1 MSDGD
6 AIRLGALDR
15 AAFDVDFVGD
25 SPPVEYLWDYLKYL
39 QAQSFV
45 REGRYVDRHYLD
57 DFSTYYARSW
67 RVPAA
72 HCARWHFFSCS
83 FETLRDLFASAYEA
97 GGEDRRRIVERMQ
110 DEYLGF
116 VVKRPLEGAPIGRT
130 VLRTY
135 PFEGRRY
142 YPAARPY
149 PVHIGGLTL
158 TISGLAFQQQDR
170 GAAVCAS
177 TALWSA
183 LQKVARQAGHRT
195 PTPSEVTRA
204 AASPFTA
211 SFGLNDQQMS
221 AALAELG
228 YGADFMLMEHSPSFF
243 KARVGALLR
252 SQLPVVLS
260 LSGPHGSHAI
270 TLTGYREPD
279 TAVPVSCDPENPAIE
294 LPMRSGSLHIV
305 YAHDDNHGF
314 HVHYELL
321 DEPPDGCD
329 TSWSG
334 EHYGEPLWLYRGRTD
349 REAPSWWRPDCLLV
363 ESALVPKP
371 SKVRL
376 SIDELF
382 KVAGHLRDTFN
393 LLLDGEDVWFEVAFT
408 TGVEYRQKLFDM
420 DRLDKRE
427 LLSFSHGCTFPR
439 HVGVVSAFQ
448 GEDLLL
454 DLLLDA
460 TTVDLNPDHGGLL
473 AIVAP
478 GFPLHSPAWSDLVSL
493 SAAGEH
499 PIPMIVAPATT
510 PGA

>member
-1 MSDGD
+1 MSADD
-6 AIRLGALDR
+6 SIELGALTR
-15 AAFDVDFVGD
+15 EAFGADFPSG
-25 SPPVEYLWDYLKYL
+25 PAPVEYLWAYLEYL
-39 QAQSFV
+39 GAQSFV
-45 REGRYVDRHYLD
+45 REQPYVDRHYLD

-83 FETLRDLFASAYEA
+83 LDDLRHTIATAYQANAAE
-97 GGEDRRRIVERMQ
+97 RRAVLERLRS
-110 DEYLGF
+110 EYLGF
-116 VVKRPLEGAPIGRT
+116 VVKRPLAGAPIGRT
-130 VLRTY
+130 VLKTY
-135 PFEGRRY
+135 PSEGRRY

-158 TISGLAFQQQDR
+158 RIEGLAFQQQDR

-195 PTPSEVTRA
+195 PTPSEITRA

-221 AALAELG
+221 TALAELG
-228 YGADFMLMEHSPSFF
+228 YGADYLLMEHTLPFF

-252 SQLPVVLS
+252 SKMPVVLS
-260 LSGPHGSHAI
+260 LRGPHGSHAI
-270 TLTGYREPD
+270 TLTGYSEPSD
-279 TAVPVSCDPENPAIE
+279 AVSIACDPEKPTVA
-294 LPMRSGSLHIV
+294 LPMRSGSLCTV
-305 YAHDDNHGF
+305 YAHDDNFGF
-314 HVHYELL
+314 HAHYELL

-329 TSWSG
+329 TNWAVD
-334 EHYGEPLWLYRGRTD
+334 HYGEPLWLYRGRRDET
-349 REAPSWWRPDCLLV
+349 PPPWWTPDCLLV

-382 KVAGHLRDTFN
+382 KIAGYLREAFN
-393 LLLDGEDVWFEVAFT
+393 LLLDAEDVWYEVAFT

-420 DRLDKRE
+420 SGLDKTE
-427 LLSFSHGCTFPR
+427 LMIFSHRCSFPR
-439 HVGVVSAFQ
+439 HVAVVSAFR
-448 GEDLLL
+448 GEKLLL

-460 TTVDLNPDHGGLL
+460 TTVDLNPDHGNLL

-478 GFPLHSPAWSDLVSL
+478 GFPLHSLAWRDLVNLCDASDD
-493 SAAGEH
+493 
-499 PIPMIVAPATT
+499 PIPMIAAPPT
-510 PGA
+510 PSVG